1 MYAIIQNG
9 SKQYRVE
16 EGDEINVELLET
28 FSSDHTFSE
37 VLFVQSDTPLVGTPF
52 VEGWNVQGEILGES
66 KGPKTVSFK
75 RKRRKNCRKKIGH
88 RQHYTRVKITAIS
101 DGKSAPK
108 AAAKAEPKA
117 SVKTEEKTAQKA
129 KVADK
134 KPVAAKKAPAS
145 KAAPKKPAAKKTDK
159 K

>member
-16 EGDEINVELLET
+16 EGDEVNVELLDT
-28 FSSDHTFSE
+28 LSGPHTFSE
-37 VLFVQSDTPLVGTPF
+37 VLFVQSDTALVGTPF
-52 VEGWNVQGEILGES
+52 VEGWSVQGEILGES
-66 KGPKTVSFK
+66 KGPKVVSFK
-75 RKRRKNCRKKIGH
+75 RKRRKNCRKKVGH
-88 RQHYTRVKITAIS
+88 RQHYARVKITAIS

-108 AAAKAEPKA
+108 AAAKAAPKA
-117 SVKTEEKTAQKA
+117 SIKTEQAPAPKA

-134 KPVAAKKAPAS
+134 KPAATKKAPAS
-145 KAAPKKPAAKKTDK
+145 KASAPKPAAKKTDK